1 MVEVFEL
8 SDLRKIDS
16 STPQDEG
23 KKSESSV
30 VDEILKYFQQQ
41 STQSK
46 PQVCQLIHE
55 LYLHDKEC

>member
-8 SDLRKIDS
+8 SDLRKVD
-16 STPQDEG
+16 STPPDEG
-23 KKSESSV
+23 RRSESSV

-46 PQVCQLIHE
+46 PQVCEFDFENYYYIVM
-55 LYLHDKEC
+55 